1 MRKSRHSKL
10 NCLVPNITRMDRPLE
25 NSYWVV
31 PGSLLAGEHPFE
43 GDETQARERI
53 QRLID
58 AGIDSFL
65 DLTFAGERP
74 EYQGLLPPNVPLLR
88 SSIRDTA
95 VPVDIAEMR
104 AIQAHIADQLAA
116 GRHLYVHCRAGIGR
130 TGTVIGCYLAEGGLD
145 GPGALG
151 QLNRLWQ
158 QSARAS
164 NWPEVPQTLEQ
175 AEFVRHWPRY
185 RRTRVESSDL
195 SSQRDRR
202 ERFLGCLLGLAV
214 GDALSVRSQY
224 RQPRSFTAIS
234 DLPGGGV
241 FELPAGDWTD
251 DTSLSLCVAEGLLES
266 HGWSMADQAQRFGRW
281 QREGYRTAG
290 GHCVGITPGTARL
303 LQRLVP
309 GAPKAAMAEGA
320 INQEPAPLSRV
331 APVVMYYFT
340 QAIQAVSVSA
350 ESAAA
355 FEPTPLVIESCRLL
369 AAMLHSAL
377 RGEPLARVLQPRP
390 SVLGAQPLPPALESV
405 LESDPTLPPQASAE
419 PPLNVLTAARW
430 ALATSGSFR
439 AGALRI
445 ANMGADSDVVGA
457 VHGQLAGAFYGQ
469 ASIPG
474 VWLGALARADQIE
487 ALASRL
493 FEVADSRAPIR

>member
-1 MRKSRHSKL
+1 
-10 NCLVPNITRMDRPLE
+10 MDRPLQ
-25 NSYWVV
+25 NSYWVI

-43 GDETQARERI
+43 GDQTQARERI
-53 QRLID
+53 ERLID

-74 EYQGLLPPNVPLLR
+74 EYQGLLPLNVSLLR
-88 SSIRDTA
+88 SPIRDTA
-95 VPVDIAEMR
+95 VPVDIADMR
-104 AIQAHIADQLAA
+104 AIQAHIADSLAA

-130 TGTVIGCYLAEGGLD
+130 TGTVIGCYLAESGLD
-145 GPGALG
+145 GPSALG

-164 NWPEVPQTLEQ
+164 SWPEVPQTLEQ

-195 SSQRDRR
+195 SAQRDRR
-202 ERFLGCLLGLAV
+202 ERFHGCLLGLAV
-214 GDALSVRSQY
+214 GDALSIRSQY
-224 RQPRSFTAIS
+224 RHPGNFMAIS
-234 DLPGGGV
+234 DIAGGGV
-241 FELPAGDWTD
+241 FELPAGHWTD
-251 DTSLSLCVAEGLLES
+251 DTSLSLCVADGLLES
-266 HGWSMADQAQRFGRW
+266 HGWSLADQAPRFGRW
-281 QREGYRTAG
+281 QREGYRSAG
-290 GHCVGITPGTARL
+290 GQCVGITPGTARL

-309 GAPKAAMAEGA
+309 GAPTAAMAEGA

-331 APVVMYYFT
+331 APVVMFHFA
-340 QAIQAVSVSA
+340 QAIQAVSVAA

-390 SVLGAQPLPPALESV
+390 SLLGAQPLPAGLKAL
-405 LESDPTLPPQASAE
+405 LESDPTLPPQRSAD
-419 PPLNVLTAARW
+419 PSLNVLTAARW

-445 ANMGADSDVVGA
+445 ANLGADSDVIGA
-457 VHGQLAGAFYGQ
+457 VHGQLAGAFHGQ

-474 VWLGALARADQIE
+474 AWLRTLAQADQIE
-487 ALASRL
+487 ALAGRL
-493 FEVADSRAPIR
+493 FEAGQPAG